1 MFNLEDGGIIISY
14 AFGGLFLLLIRNWSL
29 KKLVILALIFND
41 LLTGIVFISNS
52 ALEWR
57 VYDYDYGL
65 ALIWPTTNSYLEYF
79 KVNFIMAPWVNFLN
93 DLLITLFLYFW

>member
-1 MFNLEDGGIIISY
+1 
-14 AFGGLFLLLIRNWSL
+14 
-29 KKLVILALIFND
+29 VILALIFND

-65 ALIWPTTNSYLEYF
+65 ALIWPTTNSYLEYL

-93 DLLITLFLYFW
+93 DLLITLFYTFGNMLIGLILGKLDFFSPLND

>member
-1 MFNLEDGGIIISY
+1 M
-14 AFGGLFLLLIRNWSL
+14 
-29 KKLVILALIFND
+29 ILALIFND

-65 ALIWPTTNSYLEYF
+65 ALIWSTTNSYLEYL

>member
-14 AFGGLFLLLIRNWSL
+14 AFGGLFLLFIRNWSI

-65 ALIWPTTNSYLEYF
+65 ALIWPTTNSYLEYL
-79 KVNFIMAPWVNFLN
+79 KVNFIM
-93 DLLITLFLYFW
+93 TLE